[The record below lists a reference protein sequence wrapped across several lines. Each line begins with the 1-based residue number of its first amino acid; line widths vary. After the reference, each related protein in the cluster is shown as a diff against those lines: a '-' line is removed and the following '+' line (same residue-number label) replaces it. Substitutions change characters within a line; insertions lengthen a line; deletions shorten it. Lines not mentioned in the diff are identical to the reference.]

1 MDIQY
6 NHIKKITAEDAID
19 LNNSILIIGQASSNK
34 LSGEIVRVKN
44 IDDIYEVYG
53 NSELSRAAEYAYANG
68 VDKLYLYNTYET
80 EGYINIA
87 NRFEHYEFNY
97 IVPIGINISDK
108 FYNPVSKTMVSY
120 AEFYLDNL
128 PKDSATTIIM
138 TDKHGELYYDLD
150 HYMIEMEDVLYE
162 VKKAS
167 SLNGTHDKWT
177 NMIFVCNMLASIEY
191 SNIVLATSLA
201 LTSAGK
207 YPEDILDKAVY
218 DYDSFDIRNND
229 ICYFKNNVLSSGTS
243 IENLLNMRLTNDSYK
258 SVLVDSVIKYIKR
271 NLDLS
276 KYIGTRFTKNSKMHI
291 SNDVKKFMNSISGT
305 MIKNYTIKSIEF
317 VLTGPNV
324 GNILI
329 DTEIIPRGTFEKLNV
344 SLGV

>member
-6 NHIKKITAEDAID
+6 NHIRKITTEEALD
-19 LNNSILIIGQASSNK
+19 LNNSILIIGPASDNK
-34 LSGEIVRVKN
+34 LSGEIIGVKN
-44 IDDIYEVYG
+44 IDDIFEVYG
-53 NSELSRAAEYAYANG
+53 DSELSRAAQYAFNNN
-68 VDKLYLYNTYET
+68 VSKIYLYNTYET

-87 NRFEHYEFNY
+87 SKFKHYDFDY

-120 AEFYLDNL
+120 ADFYLDNL
-128 PKDSATTIIM
+128 SEDAVSTIIM
-138 TDKHGELYYDLD
+138 TDKHAELYYDLD
-150 HYMIEMEDVLYE
+150 HYMMEMEDILYE
-162 VKKAS
+162 LKKNS
-167 SLNGTHDKWT
+167 TYKGMGDKWT
-177 NMIFVCNMLASIEY
+177 NIIFVCNMLASVEY

-207 YPEDILDKAVY
+207 YPANILSEAVY
-218 DYDSFDIRNND
+218 DYDTFDMRNKD
-229 ICYFKNNVLSSGTS
+229 VCYFKDNVLSNDTS
-243 IENLLNMRLTNDSYK
+243 IENLLNMRMSNDAYK
-258 SVLVDSVIKYIKR
+258 SVLVDRVIKYIKR
-271 NLDLS
+271 NMDLS
-276 KYIGTRFTKNSKMHI
+276 KYIGTKFTKNTKMHI
-291 SNDVKKFMNSISGT
+291 ANDVRRFMNSIDGT

-329 DTEIIPRGTFEKLNV
+329 DTEITPRGTFEKLNV